1 MAYFSYFPTIGY
13 DVRGEKNNSRVQAI
27 TNVLV
32 RIRKKLN
39 VVNSA
44 FFEQYFISDGDRA
57 DTIAH
62 QMYDDSTLHWVVL
75 YANYMTNPYY
85 DWPLPYFDLQKFV
98 AKKYGP
104 ESEGGNGEGINGIH
118 HYEDSD
124 GNEVQEPGTL
134 EARGVTAGGATA
146 VTNFLHEETLND
158 EKRTINII
166 RAEYIPQILEEF
178 KTFIVE

>member
-98 AKKYGP
+98 AKKYP
-104 ESEGGNGEGINGIH
+104 DNINGIH
-118 HYEDSD
+118 HYEDADGYEVDSD
-124 GNEVQEPGTL
+124 
-134 EARGVTAGGATA
+134 ASGATA
-146 VTNFLHEETLND
+146 VTNFVYEESLND
-158 EKRTINII
+158 SKRTINII
-166 RAEYIPQILEEF
+166 RGEYLPQILEEF
-178 KTFIVE
+178 KTFIAE

>member
-1 MAYFSYFPTIGY
+1 MAYFEYFPTIGY

-98 AKKYGP
+98 AKKYP
-104 ESEGGNGEGINGIH
+104 DNINGIH
-118 HYEDSD
+118 HYEDADGYEVDSD
-124 GNEVQEPGTL
+124 
-134 EARGVTAGGATA
+134 ASGATA
-146 VTNFLHEETLND
+146 VTNFVYEESLND
-158 EKRTINII
+158 SKRTINII
-166 RAEYIPQILEEF
+166 RGEYLPQILEEF
-178 KTFIVE
+178 KTFIAE

>member
-85 DWPLPYFDLQKFV
+85 DWPMPYFDLQKFV
-98 AKKYGP
+98 AKKYP
-104 ESEGGNGEGINGIH
+104 DNINGIH
-118 HYEDSD
+118 HYEDADGYEVDSD
-124 GNEVQEPGTL
+124 
-134 EARGVTAGGATA
+134 ASGATA
-146 VTNFLHEETLND
+146 VTNFVYEESLND
-158 EKRTINII
+158 SKRTINII
-166 RAEYIPQILEEF
+166 RGEYLPQILEEF
-178 KTFIVE
+178 KTFIAE

>member
-57 DTIAH
+57 DTMAH
-62 QMYDDSTLHWVVL
+62 ELYDDSTLHWVVL

-85 DWPLPYFDLQKFV
+85 DWPMPYFDLQKFV
-98 AKKYGP
+98 AKKYP
-104 ESEGGNGEGINGIH
+104 DNINGIH
-118 HYEDSD
+118 HYEDADGYEVDSD
-124 GNEVQEPGTL
+124 
-134 EARGVTAGGATA
+134 ASGATA
-146 VTNFLHEETLND
+146 VTNFVYEESLND
-158 EKRTINII
+158 SKRTINII
-166 RAEYIPQILEEF
+166 RGEYLPQILEEF
-178 KTFIVE
+178 KTFIAE

>member
-1 MAYFSYFPTIGY
+1 MAYFEYFPTIGY

-62 QMYDDSTLHWVVL
+62 ELYDDSTLHWVVL

-85 DWPLPYFDLQKFV
+85 DWPMPYFDLQKFV
-98 AKKYGP
+98 AKKYP
-104 ESEGGNGEGINGIH
+104 DNINGIH
-118 HYEDSD
+118 HYEDADGYEVDSD
-124 GNEVQEPGTL
+124 
-134 EARGVTAGGATA
+134 ASGATA
-146 VTNFLHEETLND
+146 VTNFLYEETKND

-166 RAEYIPQILEEF
+166 RGEYLPQILEEF
-178 KTFIVE
+178 KTFIAE

>member
-1 MAYFSYFPTIGY
+1 MAYFEYFPVIRY
-13 DVRGEKNNSRVQAI
+13 DVRGEKNNSRVQSI

-57 DTIAH
+57 DTLAH
-62 QMYDDSTLHWVVL
+62 QIYGDSTLHWVVL

-98 AKKYGP
+98 AKKYP
-104 ESEGGNGEGINGIH
+104 DNINGIH
-118 HYEDSD
+118 HYEDADNYVVDS
-124 GNEVQEPGTL
+124 
-134 EARGVTAGGATA
+134 TASGATA
-146 VTNFLHEETLND
+146 VTNFVYEESLND
-158 EKRTINII
+158 SKRSINII
-166 RAEYIPQILEEF
+166 RAEYIPQIINEF
-178 KTFIVE
+178 KSSIIQ

>member
-1 MAYFSYFPTIGY
+1 MAYFDYFPTIGY
-13 DVRGEKNNSRVQAI
+13 DVRGEKNNVRVQEI

-32 RIRKKLN
+32 RIRKKMN
-39 VVNSA
+39 VINSA
-44 FFEQYFISDGDRA
+44 FFEQYFIGDGDRA

-62 QMYDDSTLHWVVL
+62 QIYGDSTLHWIVL

-98 AKKYGP
+98 AKKYP
-104 ESEGGNGEGINGIH
+104 DNINGIH
-118 HYEDSD
+118 HYEDADNYVVDS
-124 GNEVQEPGTL
+124 
-134 EARGVTAGGATA
+134 TASGATA
-146 VTNFLHEETLND
+146 VTNFLYEETLND

-178 KTFIVE
+178 KTFIAE

>member
-1 MAYFSYFPTIGY
+1 MAYFEYFPTIGY
-13 DVRGEKNNSRVQAI
+13 DVRGEKNNRRVQAI

-44 FFEQYFISDGDRA
+44 FFEQYFINDGDRA
-57 DTIAH
+57 DTMAH
-62 QMYDDSTLHWVVL
+62 QFYDDSTLHWVIM

-98 AKKYGP
+98 AKKYVD
-104 ESEGGNGEGINGIH
+104 INGVH
-118 HYEDSD
+118 HYEDADGYEVDSD
-124 GNEVQEPGTL
+124 
-134 EARGVTAGGATA
+134 ASGAKPI
-146 VTNFLHEETLND
+146 TNFVYEETKND

-166 RAEYIPQILEEF
+166 RAEYLPQVLEEF
-178 KTFIVE
+178 KTFIAE

>member
-1 MAYFSYFPTIGY
+1 MAYFEYFPVIGY

-98 AKKYGP
+98 AKKYP
-104 ESEGGNGEGINGIH
+104 DNINGIH
-118 HYEDSD
+118 HYEDADKYVVDS
-124 GNEVQEPGTL
+124 
-134 EARGVTAGGATA
+134 TASGATA

-178 KTFIVE
+178 KTFIAE

>member
-62 QMYDDSTLHWVVL
+62 QLYDDSTLHWVVL

-98 AKKYGP
+98 AKKYP
-104 ESEGGNGEGINGIH
+104 DNINGIH
-118 HYEDSD
+118 HYEDADGYEVDSD
-124 GNEVQEPGTL
+124 
-134 EARGVTAGGATA
+134 ASGATV
-146 VTNFLHEETLND
+146 VTNFVYEESLND
-158 EKRTINII
+158 SKRTINII
-166 RAEYIPQILEEF
+166 RSEYLPQILQEF
-178 KTFIVE
+178 KTLIVE